1 MSKEQI
7 QAEDTFIEDDIIN
20 EAELENPAENVEE
33 AADEDVITIGD
44 ESPAPEE
51 VEHAQ
56 APAWVKE
63 LRKSNRE
70 LARENRKLKEQ
81 ASTSPTSQQM
91 KVELG
96 AKPKLEDC
104 DYDADKHDEALSQW
118 YERKIE
124 VDAQN
129 TKAKQQQA
137 ADDQAWQDK
146 LIAYSE
152 AKSKIKVPDYE
163 DAEHA
168 AQEVLSKTQQG
179 IILQG
184 AENPALVV
192 YALGKN
198 PAKAKEL
205 AAITDPV
212 KYAFAIAKLETQ
224 LKITKRNAP
233 PPEQRVSGKGSAS
246 ISGSV
251 DSTLE
256 RLRAEAAKTNNLTK
270 VIAYKAQKRQAK

>member
-1 MSKEQI
+1 MSEL
-7 QAEDTFIEDDIIN
+7 QAEDTIIEDIIDN
-20 EAELENPAENVEE
+20 DAELENPAEPVEE
-33 AADEDVITIGD
+33 ESEDEDVITIGD

-51 VEHAQ
+51 VEQAQ

-63 LRKSNRE
+63 LRKSHREMQRENRE
-70 LARENRKLKEQ
+70 LKEKLKTQ
-81 ASTSPTSQQM
+81 DQPVT

-96 AKPKLEDC
+96 QKPKLEDC
-104 DYDADKHDEALSQW
+104 DYDAEKHDEELSKW

-129 TKAKQQQA
+129 AKARQQQEA
-137 ADDQAWQDK
+137 EDKAWQDK
-146 LIAYSE
+146 LNAYGE
-152 AKSKIKVPDYE
+152 AKSKINVADYE
-163 DAEHA
+163 DAELA

-179 IILQG
+179 IILSG
-184 AENPALVV
+184 ADNPALVV

-198 PAKAKEL
+198 PAKAREL
-205 AAITDPV
+205 AAIKDPV

-224 LKITKRNAP
+224 LKVTKRSAP
-233 PPEQRVSGKGSAS
+233 APEGRVSAKGSAS

-256 RLRAEAAKTNNLTK
+256 RLRADAAKTGDFTK
-270 VIAYKAQKRQAK
+270 VTQYKKQRATK